1 MENVIKEDAGKNNQ
15 KEKGSGRGWKN
26 MKQMV
31 YRSCGRCEYYSCG
44 FCMKRGNKWNGQF
57 RYKTSGC
64 LEERK
69 ENNGTDKRTS
79 NH

>member
-1 MENVIKEDAGKNNQ
+1 
-15 KEKGSGRGWKN
+15 

-44 FCMKRGNKWNGQF
+44 FCMKKGSKWNGQF
-57 RYKTSGC
+57 RYKTSEC
-64 LEERK
+64 LEKRK
-69 ENNGTDKRTS
+69 ENNGADKRTG